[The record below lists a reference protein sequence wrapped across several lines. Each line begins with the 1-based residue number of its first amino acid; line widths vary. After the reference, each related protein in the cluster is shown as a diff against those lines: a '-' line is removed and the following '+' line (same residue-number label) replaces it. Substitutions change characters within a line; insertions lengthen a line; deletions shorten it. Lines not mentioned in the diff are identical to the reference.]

1 MKKLMSLFAA
11 ILFAGSVFSSTSCN
25 IPDGWSYYTE
35 VQTDKLYRKYAPQTC
50 TVIRTN
56 TCGSYE
62 YKICFNDIWY
72 TVTRDGSTCYFYCS
86 GEKYTFSM

>member
-35 VQTDKLYRKYAPQTC
+35 VTTKNEGNHTGAQKC
-50 TVIRTN
+50 TVIRAN
-56 TCGSYE
+56 TCGEYE
-62 YKICFNDIWY
+62 YKICFNSTWY
-72 TVTRDGSTCYFYCS
+72 TVTRDGSSCYFYC
-86 GEKYTFSM
+86 GGQKYTFSM